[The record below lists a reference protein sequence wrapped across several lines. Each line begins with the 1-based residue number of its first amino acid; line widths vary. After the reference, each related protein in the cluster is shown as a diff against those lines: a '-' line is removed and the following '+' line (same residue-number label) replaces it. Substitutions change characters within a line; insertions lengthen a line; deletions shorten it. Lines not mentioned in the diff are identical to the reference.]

1 MGGIQGV
8 LIVCPLVDKTVVGIE
23 NVQVNLV
30 HVLAQH
36 ILISVGLVT
45 ETDGD
50 VFTIVHIFFYA
61 TGCQD
66 VTSDSNMSFFN
77 CFIVI
82 RFRLYDT
89 SFFFKQEKK
98 KRKGSPRSLWKGGGE
113 KEILIGVG
121 R

>member
-8 LIVCPLVDKTVVGIE
+8 LIVCPLVDKTVVGNE

-66 VTSDSNMSFFN
+66 GNQ
-77 CFIVI
+77 
-82 RFRLYDT
+82 R
-89 SFFFKQEKK
+89 Q
-98 KRKGSPRSLWKGGGE
+98 
-113 KEILIGVG
+113 
-121 R
+121 